1 MKNILVWVAV
11 GFLLFTFY
19 QMLKIVWGDDE

>member
-1 MKNILVWVAV
+1 MRDILLWIAL

>member
-1 MKNILVWVAV
+1 MKDTLIWVAV
-11 GFLLFTFY
+11 GFLIYIFY